1 MNKYTTNIVIALAFI
16 MGPIS
21 GFADDE
27 DDVMD
32 VIYQWAELE
41 QDLEA
46 QAALVRDDRV
56 QIGGGVRQTNQNQNL
71 AVQVM
76 NYNAMEKRSHI
87 VTTI

>member
-16 MGPIS
+16 IEPVS

-32 VIYQWAELE
+32 VIYRWAELE

-46 QAALVRDDRV
+46 QAALVREDRV
-56 QIGGGVRQTNQNQNL
+56 QIGGGKTNKPESKSSSPVNEL
-71 AVQVM
+71 
-76 NYNAMEKRSHI
+76 
-87 VTTI
+87 